1 MTKTT
6 GPSIYIPTD
15 KNIFDAL
22 QHKKVTQSELVT
34 FLRKR
39 GILVSNSAQKQQ
51 LIEKISAMT
60 LGYRDFEWLGR
71 ILENPNRKDKSTHA
85 TLKGE
90 IEGKHVKSACEAV
103 KANLAADGD
112 DSVTVIKKGNKTTLK
127 VTYVDHDFTKTEM
140 RQRSVKTCEIEIE
153 QSDNSVV
160 MKMPSTKKGKEISEQ
175 LKGALRYQ
183 AKEESGK
190 DLQEHSISLEAIS
203 DAKSRSEFFD
213 ILIRNIADF
222 ELDTVTSVDVFNF
235 RFGGSDE
242 FDEEDTEARLASYI
256 NKAALN
262 GEGVLESKEFSQL
275 HSQGFYIYRIVW
287 LANEIGTEKP
297 RVEFEVQFGDPATCT
312 DFTYKVRGLY
322 HYNSRTA
329 QYNVTRTAATK
340 LENDKYGIYLRNAS
354 ELAHSKV
361 LKTLGG

>member
-1 MTKTT
+1 M
-6 GPSIYIPTD
+6 
-15 KNIFDAL
+15 
-22 QHKKVTQSELVT
+22 
-34 FLRKR
+34 
-39 GILVSNSAQKQQ
+39 
-51 LIEKISAMT
+51 
-60 LGYRDFEWLGR
+60 
-71 ILENPNRKDKSTHA
+71 
-85 TLKGE
+85 
-90 IEGKHVKSACEAV
+90 
-103 KANLAADGD
+103 
-112 DSVTVIKKGNKTTLK
+112 
-127 VTYVDHDFTKTEM
+127 
-140 RQRSVKTCEIEIE
+140 
-153 QSDNSVV
+153 
-160 MKMPSTKKGKEISEQ
+160 
-175 LKGALRYQ
+175 
-183 AKEESGK
+183 
-190 DLQEHSISLEAIS
+190 QEHSISLEAIS